1 MSVDLLFQ
9 AAGLAAVG
17 MATVF
22 VLFAALIAAVAAM
35 TRIVDPRRQPS
46 RPEQAMDDADLQ
58 AEMAAAVTAA
68 IRHHRARMA
77 AGAGTGP

>member
-1 MSVDLLFQ
+1 MSVDALIQ
-9 AAGLAAVG
+9 TVGLAAVG
-17 MATVF
+17 MVTVF
-22 VLFAALIAAVAAM
+22 VLLAALIAAVAVM
-35 TRIVDPRRQPS
+35 TRIIGPRSQPS
-46 RPEQAMDDADLQ
+46 RPEQALEDADLQ